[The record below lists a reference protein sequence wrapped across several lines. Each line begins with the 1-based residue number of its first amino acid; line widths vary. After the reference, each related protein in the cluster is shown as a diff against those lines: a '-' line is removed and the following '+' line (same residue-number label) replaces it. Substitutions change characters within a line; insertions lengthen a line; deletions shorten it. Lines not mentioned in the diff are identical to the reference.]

1 MAHALRYYKD
11 LEQPNGTI
19 IRLEIHRKKDGD
31 AILVSKEI
39 GRVVQALHLDIQGGA
54 DTIDAPIVKTSLTM
68 TFVDA
73 PDLEPNKKC
82 GDWEEFYTPDST
94 MWKVVLKA
102 DGKAIWSGYV
112 TPDSYQEDLRY
123 RGSVTIIARD
133 NIGHMQDFPFDMEGN
148 ADGMVTLQELVNEA
162 WAKIESPMTLDWRH
176 EADDADYLLCDGVEA
191 PQTYMNVSAFEDMN
205 YFDAVEKALYSYG
218 LVMRFVGSNRVAI
231 MSLRDLPYQGKSGAP
246 RPVEPTFLAHAQREL
261 APAVRRIE
269 ESVKYEFSD
278 GIEIPLA
285 KGVTFSGAAY
295 TVPFYSKNIFGEITT
310 TNIPVHAI
318 TNTSGEGWGSVPS
331 ATLFFN
337 PKNYTI
343 ADAALKEDAE
353 RMLFLATNTNGMHSA
368 TYRKTMICRNFRIDM
383 TFGRVV
389 QRRGDIIQYC
399 YGFASGTEN
408 SGIGSIRV
416 NKVSCYI
423 SVDQNGI
430 TQFYNGNGWQ
440 TDAYRIELEQSENG
454 FGIDIGFY
462 GMTGAVALSFTIEN
476 IELDA
481 MRDYSDGDGLYV
493 PISSMYWG
501 AVASNSLCETNNVNT
516 VYIDT
521 NNVILDH
528 SPELG
533 PALDEVPFPSV
544 IKNGIFVKS
553 GNAYLPAKKWAW
565 SGGTPQ
571 QMAVYNH
578 LQLLCYHSEP
588 NNVIS
593 GDIVYADFV
602 DMAAIYEWGGANHI
616 LVSGSYNCLNGH
628 IESAVLREFQW
639 YNDMWGDAN
648 LPEVEEDK
656 KVNVGTVRPGSSSG
670 GSTGGG
676 GTSGGGGGEG
686 GGSITVDSAMSDT
699 STNPVQNKVVKKY
712 VDDAET
718 RAKKYTD
725 DTIAQI
731 ETDGGSIKVD
741 TEMSGTSVNAVQ
753 NKVIKAYIDKHPQYE
768 VIEDIEVPD
777 LPEGSQGSVDLT
789 GYATE
794 QWVENK
800 GYATRSWVNGRKFVT
815 EQWVGNQGFV
825 DKAYV
830 GSQINAYA
838 SNTYALIA
846 ALEERITALEKMLE
860 GVDGASGCYFIP
872 TGVTFADDIVSVSYD
887 RVGEMVEPL
896 TVKTIAK
903 ITGSIPCAKES
914 TVSSSLAN
922 FVTMF
927 NENDLSIVYVPGN
940 QYTIEITVVT
950 SDSNGTTTKK
960 ESFTF
965 TA

>member
-19 IRLEIHRKKDGD
+19 VRLEIHRKKDGD
-31 AILVSKEI
+31 AIMVSKEI

-82 GDWEEFYTPDST
+82 GDWQEFYTPDST
-94 MWKVVLKA
+94 YWKVILMA
-102 DGKAIWSGYV
+102 RNASGSFIEIWGGYI

-231 MSLRDLPYQGKSGAP
+231 MSLRDLPFQGKSGAP

-278 GIEIPLA
+278 GIQIPLA
-285 KGVTFSGAAY
+285 KGVTFSGEAY
-295 TVPFYSKNIFGEITT
+295 TVPFYSKNTFGEITT

-368 TYRKTMICRNFRIDM
+368 TYRKTMICRDFRIDM

-389 QRRGDIIQYC
+389 QRRGNIIQYC

-408 SGIGSIRV
+408 NGIGSIRV

-423 SVDQNGI
+423 SVEQNGI

-440 TDAYRIELEQSENG
+440 TEAYKIELEQSDNG

-462 GMTGAVALSFTIEN
+462 GMTGAVALAFTIEN

-501 AVASNSLCETNNVNT
+501 AAASNSLCETNNVNT

-533 PALDEVPFPSV
+533 PALDEVPFPAV

-578 LQLLCYHSEP
+578 LQLLCYHSKP

-616 LVSGSYNCLNGH
+616 LVSGSYNFLNGH

-676 GTSGGGGGEG
+676 GTSGGGG
-686 GGSITVDSAMSDT
+686 SDIVVDSAMSSS

-712 VDDAET
+712 VDDKHNELAFLKGMFYWADEAHT
-718 RAKKYTD
+718 VIGTKYPFFSESTLTAGGKKTEEDSEGSGITITD
-725 DTIAQI
+725 VADYLEQQGYATEQWVINKDYA
-731 ETDGGSIKVD
+731 TNSALKSLSDKVD
-741 TEMSGTSVNAVQ
+741 S
-753 NKVIKAYIDKHPQYE
+753 
-768 VIEDIEVPD
+768 IENN
-777 LPEGSQGSVDLT
+777 GVDLT
-789 GYATE
+789 GYATK
-794 QWVENK
+794 QWVKDQKYATEEALK
-800 GYATRSWVNGRKFVT
+800 DLSDKVDGLPDIDLSGYAT
-815 EQWVGNQGFV
+815 EQWVKGQG
-825 DKAYV
+825 YV
-830 GSQINAYA
+830 TST
-838 SNTYALIA
+838 S
-846 ALEERITALEKMLE
+846 LEPTFSKIDTRLKALEKLLDLFEFDEAAQMIKAKF
-860 GVDGASGCYFIP
+860 GIYAVGAI
-872 TGVTFADDIVSVSYD
+872 TA
-887 RVGEMVEPL
+887 
-896 TVKTIAK
+896 AK
-903 ITGSIPCAKES
+903 
-914 TVSSSLAN
+914 
-922 FVTMF
+922 
-927 NENDLSIVYVPGN
+927 
-940 QYTIEITVVT
+940 
-950 SDSNGTTTKK
+950 KK
-960 ESFTF
+960 EEE
-965 TA
+965 

>member
-19 IRLEIHRKKDGD
+19 VRLEIHRKRNGD
-31 AILVSKEI
+31 ALWVSKEI

-73 PDLEPNKKC
+73 PDLEEGKKC

-94 MWKVVLKA
+94 MWKVMLKA
-102 DGKAIWSGYV
+102 DGKVIWSGYV

-162 WAKIESPMTLDWRH
+162 WAKIESPMVLDWRH
-176 EADDADYLLCDGVEA
+176 DEDDADYLFCDGVEA

-205 YFDAVEKALYSYG
+205 YFDAVEKALYAYG

-246 RPVEPTFLAHAQREL
+246 RPVEPIFLAHAQREL

-285 KGVTFSGAAY
+285 KSVTFSGVAY
-295 TVPFYSKNIFGEITT
+295 TVPFYSTNVFGETST
-310 TNIPVHAI
+310 KNIPVHAI
-318 TNTSGEGWGSVPS
+318 ANTDGEGWSNIPS
-331 ATLFFN
+331 STLFFN
-337 PKNYTI
+337 PKKYTI
-343 ADAALKEDAE
+343 RQTALAEDAE
-353 RMLFLATNTNGMHSA
+353 RMLFLACNTDGSHSA
-368 TYRKTMICRNFRIDM
+368 LYRKTVVCNDFGINM
-383 TFGRVV
+383 TFGRPIE
-389 QRRGDIIQYC
+389 RDEFGGIGYC
-399 YGFASGTEN
+399 YGFSDNEDREQN
-408 SGIGSIRV
+408 GIGSLSAKSV
-416 NKVSCYI
+416 DCYI
-423 SVDQNGI
+423 SKDQGGV
-430 TQFYNGNGWQ
+430 QKFYDGHSWSDE
-440 TDAYRIELEQSENG
+440 TVMLTLEVTERQC
-454 FGIDIGFY
+454 GIDVHLGELSGVAEVTLTIVNVKLNDKWDFSNGL
-462 GMTGAVALSFTIEN
+462 GMYI
-476 IELDA
+476 
-481 MRDYSDGDGLYV
+481 
-493 PISSMYWG
+493 PISSMNWG
-501 AVASNSLCETNNVNT
+501 VVESASLCETNNVNT

-521 NNVILDH
+521 NNVILEH

-578 LQLLCYHSEP
+578 LQLLCYHSKP
-588 NNVIS
+588 NNIIS

-616 LVSGSYNCLNGH
+616 LVSGSYNFLNGH

-670 GSTGGG
+670 GGTGGG
-676 GTSGGGGGEG
+676 GTSGGGG
-686 GGSITVDSAMSDT
+686 SDIVVDSAMSST
-699 STNPVQNKVVKKY
+699 SINPVQNKVVKKY
-712 VDDAET
+712 VDDTEAEAIRVAEAFT
-718 RAKKYTD
+718 IESLNGLKEFWFDDEMSDTSWHGVRNYVIKKYV
-725 DTIAQI
+725 
-731 ETDGGSIKVD
+731 DGLYNELSFLKDMFYWEDEAHTVIGTKYPFFSESSLTAGGKKAGDNSGNTPGGVTLNEVVVYL
-741 TEMSGTSVNAVQ
+741 TEN
-753 NKVIKAYIDKHPQYE
+753 
-768 VIEDIEVPD
+768 
-777 LPEGSQGSVDLT
+777 

-794 QWVENK
+794 QWVK
-800 GYATRSWVNGRKFVT
+800 DQRYVT
-815 EQWVGNQGFV
+815 SSSLE
-825 DKAYV
+825 
-830 GSQINAYA
+830 A
-838 SNTYALIA
+838 SFTGIDNRLK
-846 ALEERITALEKMLE
+846 ALEKLLDWFEFDDESNMIKAKF
-860 GVDGASGCYFIP
+860 GIYSVGA
-872 TGVTFADDIVSVSYD
+872 
-887 RVGEMVEPL
+887 
-896 TVKTIAK
+896 
-903 ITGSIPCAKES
+903 ITAGK
-914 TVSSSLAN
+914 
-922 FVTMF
+922 
-927 NENDLSIVYVPGN
+927 
-940 QYTIEITVVT
+940 
-950 SDSNGTTTKK
+950 KK
-960 ESFTF
+960 EE
-965 TA
+965 

>member
-19 IRLEIHRKKDGD
+19 VRLEIHRKRNGD
-31 AILVSKEI
+31 ALWVSKEI

-73 PDLEPNKKC
+73 PDLEEGKKC

-94 MWKVVLKA
+94 MWKVMLKA
-102 DGKAIWSGYV
+102 DGKVIWSGYV

-162 WAKIESPMTLDWRH
+162 WAKIESPMVLDWRH
-176 EADDADYLLCDGVEA
+176 DEDDADYLFCDGVEA

-205 YFDAVEKALYSYG
+205 YFDAVEKALYAYG

-246 RPVEPTFLAHAQREL
+246 RPVEPIFLAHAQREL

-285 KGVTFSGAAY
+285 KSVTFSGVAY
-295 TVPFYSKNIFGEITT
+295 TVPFYSTNVFGETST
-310 TNIPVHAI
+310 KNIPVHAI
-318 TNTSGEGWGSVPS
+318 ANTDGEGWSNIPS
-331 ATLFFN
+331 STLFFN
-337 PKNYTI
+337 PKKYTI
-343 ADAALKEDAE
+343 RQTALAEDAE
-353 RMLFLATNTNGMHSA
+353 RMLFLACNTDGSHSA
-368 TYRKTMICRNFRIDM
+368 LYRKTVVCNDFGINM
-383 TFGRVV
+383 TFGRPIE
-389 QRRGDIIQYC
+389 RDEFGGIGYC
-399 YGFASGTEN
+399 YGFSDNEDREQN
-408 SGIGSIRV
+408 GIGSLSAKSV
-416 NKVSCYI
+416 DCYI
-423 SVDQNGI
+423 SKDQGGV
-430 TQFYNGNGWQ
+430 QKFYDGHSWSDE
-440 TDAYRIELEQSENG
+440 TVMLTLEVTERQC
-454 FGIDIGFY
+454 GIDVHLGELSGVAEVTLTIVNVKLNDKWDFSNGL
-462 GMTGAVALSFTIEN
+462 GMYI
-476 IELDA
+476 
-481 MRDYSDGDGLYV
+481 
-493 PISSMYWG
+493 PISSMNWG
-501 AVASNSLCETNNVNT
+501 VVESASLCETNNVNT

-521 NNVILDH
+521 NNVILEH

-578 LQLLCYHSEP
+578 LQLLCYHSKP
-588 NNVIS
+588 NNIIS

-616 LVSGSYNCLNGH
+616 LVSGSYNFLNGH

-676 GTSGGGGGEG
+676 GEG
-686 GGSITVDSAMSDT
+686 PGIIVDASMSDT
-699 STNPVQNKVVKKY
+699 STNPVQNKV
-712 VDDAET
+712 
-718 RAKKYTD
+718 
-725 DTIAQI
+725 
-731 ETDGGSIKVD
+731 
-741 TEMSGTSVNAVQ
+741 
-753 NKVIKAYIDKHPQYE
+753 IKAYVDRLPQY
-768 VIEDIEVPD
+768 DIISDGDDPD
-777 LPEGSQGSVDLT
+777 LPDGESLLDTIKAYVDSKFGEIVGENGIFFLEDEATVGTKKSFFSASTVTAGGKREGDEETQGGLDIESLEEYLAEHQYATQIWVASQSYAKAADLSALSKKVDSLEGNGVDLT

-794 QWVENK
+794 QWVK
-800 GYATRSWVNGRKFVT
+800 DQKYAT
-815 EQWVGNQGFV
+815 
-825 DKAYV
+825 
-830 GSQINAYA
+830 
-838 SNTYALIA
+838 
-846 ALEERITALEKMLE
+846 
-860 GVDGASGCYFIP
+860 
-872 TGVTFADDIVSVSYD
+872 
-887 RVGEMVEPL
+887 
-896 TVKTIAK
+896 
-903 ITGSIPCAKES
+903 
-914 TVSSSLAN
+914 SSSLDDA
-922 FVTMF
+922 
-927 NENDLSIVYVPGN
+927 
-940 QYTIEITVVT
+940 VT
-950 SDSNGTTTKK
+950 SIDTRLKAVEKLLEWFEFDKDENMIKAKFGIYSEGAVTAGDKK
-960 ESFTF
+960 EE
-965 TA
+965 

>member
-1 MAHALRYYKD
+1 
-11 LEQPNGTI
+11 
-19 IRLEIHRKKDGD
+19 
-31 AILVSKEI
+31 
-39 GRVVQALHLDIQGGA
+39 
-54 DTIDAPIVKTSLTM
+54 
-68 TFVDA
+68 
-73 PDLEPNKKC
+73 
-82 GDWEEFYTPDST
+82 
-94 MWKVVLKA
+94 
-102 DGKAIWSGYV
+102 
-112 TPDSYQEDLRY
+112 
-123 RGSVTIIARD
+123 
-133 NIGHMQDFPFDMEGN
+133 
-148 ADGMVTLQELVNEA
+148 
-162 WAKIESPMTLDWRH
+162 
-176 EADDADYLLCDGVEA
+176 
-191 PQTYMNVSAFEDMN
+191 MNVSAFEDMN
-205 YFDAVEKALYSYG
+205 YFDAVEKVLYSYG

-269 ESVKYEFSD
+269 ESVKYDIGSFVCKPVVEGDYTGTTEKFLVQGNSVD
-278 GIEIPLA
+278 YNGIAWPIA
-285 KGVTFSGAAY
+285 NK
-295 TVPFYSKNIFGEITT
+295 
-310 TNIPVHAI
+310 
-318 TNTSGEGWGSVPS
+318 TSGIGWANPDYS
-331 ATLFFN
+331 LFFN
-337 PKNYTI
+337 PYAYEFAYDRDEDKEYMWIAGNSYELSTVGRRYAEYSKTI
-343 ADAALKEDAE
+343 VAE
-353 RMLFLATNTNGMHSA
+353 RMSFIAKFGNPYFLGTDGKLYQSGDSIKSVTL
-368 TYRKTMICRNFRIDM
+368 
-383 TFGRVV
+383 VV
-389 QRRGDIIQYC
+389 KAVQG
-399 YGFASGTEN
+399 GTESYLQSN
-408 SGIGSIRV
+408 GEWTINQAKFTVEISG
-416 NKVSCYI
+416 
-423 SVDQNGI
+423 D
-430 TQFYNGNGWQ
+430 
-440 TDAYRIELEQSENG
+440 ELN
-454 FGIDIGFY
+454 
-462 GMTGAVALSFTIEN
+462 
-476 IELDA
+476 
-481 MRDYSDGDGLYV
+481 V
-493 PISSMYWG
+493 PISFDEYEGSILLCVQIHQILTSDDPRGFARYIPLYS
-501 AVASNSLCETNNVNT
+501 ASLAQNYPLLETNNVNT
-516 VYIDT
+516 KYIDA
-521 NNVILDH
+521 NNIVITRD
-528 SPELG
+528 PGFG
-533 PALDEVPFPSV
+533 PAYNVVSFPSA

-553 GNAYLPAKKWAW
+553 DGAYLPAKKWAW

-578 LQLLCYHSEP
+578 LQLLCYHSKP

-616 LVSGSYNCLNGH
+616 LVSGSYNFLNGH

-676 GTSGGGGGEG
+676 TSGGGG
-686 GGSITVDSAMSDT
+686 SDIVVDSAMSSS

-725 DTIAQI
+725 DNIAQI
-731 ETDGGSIKVD
+731 ETGGGSITVD
-741 TEMSGTSVNAVQ
+741 TEMSDSSENAVQ
-753 NKVIKAYIDKHPQYE
+753 NKVIKAYVDKHPQYE

-777 LPEGSQGSVDLT
+777 LPEGPQGSVDLT

-800 GYATRSWVNGRKFVT
+800 GYATRSWVNGRNFAT

-825 DKAYV
+825 DKTYV
-830 GSQINAYA
+830 GSQINAYS

-887 RVGEMVEPL
+887 KVGVMVEPL

-922 FVTMF
+922 LVTMF

>member
-19 IRLEIHRKKDGD
+19 VRLEIHRKKDGD
-31 AILVSKEI
+31 AVMVSKEI
-39 GRVVQALHLDIQGGA
+39 GRVVQALHLDVQGGA

-278 GIEIPLA
+278 GIQIPLA

-368 TYRKTMICRNFRIDM
+368 TYRKTMICRDFRIDM

-408 SGIGSIRV
+408 NGIGSIRV

-423 SVDQNGI
+423 SVEQNGI

-440 TDAYRIELEQSENG
+440 TEAYKIELEQSDNG

-462 GMTGAVALSFTIEN
+462 GMTGAVALAFTIEN

-501 AVASNSLCETNNVNT
+501 AAASNSLCETNNVNT

-578 LQLLCYHSEP
+578 LQLLCYHSKP

-616 LVSGSYNCLNGH
+616 LVSGSYNFLNGH

-656 KVNVGTVRPGSSSG
+656 KVDVGTVRPGSSSS
-670 GSTGGG
+670 GS
-676 GTSGGGGGEG
+676 TSGGGGGEG

-699 STNPVQNKVVKKY
+699 STNPVQNKV
-712 VDDAET
+712 
-718 RAKKYTD
+718 
-725 DTIAQI
+725 
-731 ETDGGSIKVD
+731 
-741 TEMSGTSVNAVQ
+741 
-753 NKVIKAYIDKHPQYE
+753 IKAYVDRLPQYDIIGDE
-768 VIEDIEVPD
+768 DNPGQPGGESLLETLKAYVDSKFGEIVGENGIFFLEDEATVGTKKSFFSESTVTAGGKREGGEETQGGLDIESLEAYLAENQYATQIWVASQSYAKAAD
-777 LPEGSQGSVDLT
+777 LSALSKKVDSLEGNGVDLT

-794 QWVENK
+794 QWVK
-800 GYATRSWVNGRKFVT
+800 DQKYAT
-815 EQWVGNQGFV
+815 
-825 DKAYV
+825 
-830 GSQINAYA
+830 
-838 SNTYALIA
+838 
-846 ALEERITALEKMLE
+846 
-860 GVDGASGCYFIP
+860 
-872 TGVTFADDIVSVSYD
+872 
-887 RVGEMVEPL
+887 
-896 TVKTIAK
+896 
-903 ITGSIPCAKES
+903 
-914 TVSSSLAN
+914 SSSLDDA
-922 FVTMF
+922 
-927 NENDLSIVYVPGN
+927 
-940 QYTIEITVVT
+940 VT
-950 SDSNGTTTKK
+950 SIDTRLKAVEKLLQWFEFDEDENMIKAKFGIYSEGAVTAGDKK
-960 ESFTF
+960 EE
-965 TA
+965 

>member
-19 IRLEIHRKKDGD
+19 VRLEIHRKKDGD
-31 AILVSKEI
+31 AIMVSKEI

-82 GDWEEFYTPDST
+82 GYWQEFYTPDST
-94 MWKVVLKA
+94 YWKVILMA
-102 DGKAIWSGYV
+102 RNASGSFIEIWGGYI

-231 MSLRDLPYQGKSGAP
+231 MSLRDLPFQGKSGAP

-278 GIEIPLA
+278 GIQIPLA
-285 KGVTFSGAAY
+285 KGVTFSGEAY
-295 TVPFYSKNIFGEITT
+295 TVPFYSKNTFGEITT

-368 TYRKTMICRNFRIDM
+368 TYRKTMICRDFRIDM

-389 QRRGDIIQYC
+389 QRRGNIIQYC

-408 SGIGSIRV
+408 NGIGSIRV

-423 SVDQNGI
+423 SVEQNGI

-440 TDAYRIELEQSENG
+440 TEAYKIELEQSDNG

-462 GMTGAVALSFTIEN
+462 GMTGAVALAFTIEN

-501 AVASNSLCETNNVNT
+501 AAASNSLCETNNVNT

-533 PALDEVPFPSV
+533 PALDEVPFPAV

-578 LQLLCYHSEP
+578 LQLLCYHSKP

-616 LVSGSYNCLNGH
+616 LVSGSYNFLNGH

-676 GTSGGGGGEG
+676 GTSGGGG
-686 GGSITVDSAMSDT
+686 SDIVVDSAMSSS

-712 VDDAET
+712 VDDKHNELAFLKGMFYWADEAHT
-718 RAKKYTD
+718 VIGTKYPFFSESTLTAGGKKTEEDSEGSGITITD
-725 DTIAQI
+725 VADYLEQQGYATEQWVINKDYA
-731 ETDGGSIKVD
+731 TNSALKSLSDKVD
-741 TEMSGTSVNAVQ
+741 S
-753 NKVIKAYIDKHPQYE
+753 
-768 VIEDIEVPD
+768 IENN
-777 LPEGSQGSVDLT
+777 GVDLT
-789 GYATE
+789 GYATK
-794 QWVENK
+794 QWVKDQKYATEEALK
-800 GYATRSWVNGRKFVT
+800 DLSDKVDGLPDIDLSGYAT
-815 EQWVGNQGFV
+815 EQWVKGQG
-825 DKAYV
+825 YV
-830 GSQINAYA
+830 TST
-838 SNTYALIA
+838 S
-846 ALEERITALEKMLE
+846 LEPTFSKIDTRLKALEKLLDLFEFDEAAQMIKAKF
-860 GVDGASGCYFIP
+860 GIYAVGAI
-872 TGVTFADDIVSVSYD
+872 TA
-887 RVGEMVEPL
+887 
-896 TVKTIAK
+896 AK
-903 ITGSIPCAKES
+903 
-914 TVSSSLAN
+914 
-922 FVTMF
+922 
-927 NENDLSIVYVPGN
+927 
-940 QYTIEITVVT
+940 
-950 SDSNGTTTKK
+950 KK
-960 ESFTF
+960 EEE
-965 TA
+965 

>member
-19 IRLEIHRKKDGD
+19 VRLEIHRKKDGD
-31 AILVSKEI
+31 AVMVSKEI
-39 GRVVQALHLDIQGGA
+39 GRVVQALHLDVQGGA

-102 DGKAIWSGYV
+102 DGKIIWSGYV

-176 EADDADYLLCDGVEA
+176 EANDADYLLCDGVEA

-231 MSLRDLPYQGKSGAP
+231 MSLRDLPFQGKSGAP

-278 GIEIPLA
+278 GIQIPLA

-368 TYRKTMICRNFRIDM
+368 TYRKTMICRDFRIDM

-408 SGIGSIRV
+408 NGIGSIRV

-423 SVDQNGI
+423 SVEQNGI

-440 TDAYRIELEQSENG
+440 TEAYKIELEQSDNG

-462 GMTGAVALSFTIEN
+462 GMTGAVALAFTIEN

-501 AVASNSLCETNNVNT
+501 AAASNSLCETNNVNT

-578 LQLLCYHSEP
+578 LQLLCYHSKP

-670 GSTGGG
+670 GGSTGGG
-676 GTSGGGGGEG
+676 GSD
-686 GGSITVDSAMSDT
+686 IVVDASMSDT
-699 STNPVQNKVVKKY
+699 STNPVQNKVIKAY
-712 VDDAET
+712 VDEAKQDAINVS
-718 RAKKYTD
+718 ASYTVESINGMKDYWFD
-725 DTIAQI
+725 D
-731 ETDGGSIKVD
+731 
-741 TEMSGTSVNAVQ
+741 EMSDDSYRGVRNY
-753 NKVIKAYIDKHPQYE
+753 VIKAYVDGKFNEASKVYNWLEFDEEEQAVKVKFPLYSVGSVTAGGKKEDNGGGGGTGGIDYDALEAYLKVNEYATQSWVKDQSYAKE
-768 VIEDIEVPD
+768 SDLQSLSEKVDSIENN
-777 LPEGSQGSVDLT
+777 GVDLT

-794 QWVENK
+794 QWVTDQDYATNAALK
-800 GYATRSWVNGRKFVT
+800 SLSDKVDSIQNTGVDLTGYAT
-815 EQWVGNQGFV
+815 EQWVKDQGYITSSSLDDTFTAI
-825 DKAYV
+825 D
-830 GSQINAYA
+830 NR
-838 SNTYALIA
+838 LA
-846 ALEERITALEKMLE
+846 ALEKLLEWFEFDENEGMIKAKFGIYSVGAITAGK
-860 GVDGASGCYFIP
+860 
-872 TGVTFADDIVSVSYD
+872 
-887 RVGEMVEPL
+887 
-896 TVKTIAK
+896 
-903 ITGSIPCAKES
+903 
-914 TVSSSLAN
+914 
-922 FVTMF
+922 
-927 NENDLSIVYVPGN
+927 
-940 QYTIEITVVT
+940 
-950 SDSNGTTTKK
+950 KK
-960 ESFTF
+960 EE
-965 TA
+965 

>member
-19 IRLEIHRKKDGD
+19 VRLEINRKRNGD
-31 AILVSKEI
+31 ALWVSKEI

-73 PDLEPNKKC
+73 PDLEEGKKC

-94 MWKVVLKA
+94 MWKVMLKA
-102 DGKAIWSGYV
+102 DGKVIWSGYV

-162 WAKIESPMTLDWRH
+162 WAKIESPMVLDWRH
-176 EADDADYLLCDGVEA
+176 DEDDADYLFCDGVEA

-205 YFDAVEKALYSYG
+205 YFDAVEKALYAYG

-246 RPVEPTFLAHAQREL
+246 RPVEPIFLAHAQREL

-285 KGVTFSGAAY
+285 KSVTFSGVAY
-295 TVPFYSKNIFGEITT
+295 SVPFYSTNVFGETST
-310 TNIPVHAI
+310 KNIPVHAI
-318 TNTSGEGWGSVPS
+318 ANTDGEGWSNIPS
-331 ATLFFN
+331 STLFFN
-337 PKNYTI
+337 PKKYTI
-343 ADAALKEDAE
+343 RQTALAEDAE
-353 RMLFLATNTNGMHSA
+353 RMLFLACNTDGSHSA
-368 TYRKTMICRNFRIDM
+368 LYRKTVVCNDFGINM
-383 TFGRVV
+383 TFGRPIE
-389 QRRGDIIQYC
+389 RDEFGGIGYC
-399 YGFASGTEN
+399 YGFSDNEDREQN
-408 SGIGSIRV
+408 GIGSLSAKSV
-416 NKVSCYI
+416 DCYI
-423 SVDQNGI
+423 SKDQGGV
-430 TQFYNGNGWQ
+430 QKFYDGHSWSDE
-440 TDAYRIELEQSENG
+440 TVMLTLEVTERQC
-454 FGIDIGFY
+454 GIDVHLGELSGVAEVTLTIVNVKLNDKWDFSNGL
-462 GMTGAVALSFTIEN
+462 GMYI
-476 IELDA
+476 
-481 MRDYSDGDGLYV
+481 
-493 PISSMYWG
+493 PISSMNWG
-501 AVASNSLCETNNVNT
+501 VVESASLCETNNVNT

-521 NNVILDH
+521 NNVILEH

-578 LQLLCYHSEP
+578 LQLLCYHSKP
-588 NNVIS
+588 NNIIS

-616 LVSGSYNCLNGH
+616 LVSGSYNFLNGH

-670 GSTGGG
+670 GGTGGG
-676 GTSGGGGGEG
+676 GTSGGGG
-686 GGSITVDSAMSDT
+686 SDIVVDSAMSST
-699 STNPVQNKVVKKY
+699 SINPVQNKVVKKY
-712 VDDAET
+712 VDDTEAEAIRVAEAFT
-718 RAKKYTD
+718 IESLNGLKEFWFDDEMSDTSWHGVRNYVIKKYV
-725 DTIAQI
+725 
-731 ETDGGSIKVD
+731 DGLYNELSFLKDMFYWEDEAHTVIGTKYPFFSESSLTAGGKKAGDNSGNTPGGVTLNEVVVYLTENGYATELWVKDQKYASEDALKTLSDKVD
-741 TEMSGTSVNAVQ
+741 GL
-753 NKVIKAYIDKHPQYE
+753 
-768 VIEDIEVPD
+768 PD
-777 LPEGSQGSVDLT
+777 ADVDLS

-794 QWVENK
+794 QWVK
-800 GYATRSWVNGRKFVT
+800 DQRYVT
-815 EQWVGNQGFV
+815 SSSLE
-825 DKAYV
+825 
-830 GSQINAYA
+830 A
-838 SNTYALIA
+838 SFTGIDNRLK
-846 ALEERITALEKMLE
+846 ALEKLLDWFEFDDESNMIKAKF
-860 GVDGASGCYFIP
+860 GIYSVGA
-872 TGVTFADDIVSVSYD
+872 
-887 RVGEMVEPL
+887 
-896 TVKTIAK
+896 
-903 ITGSIPCAKES
+903 ITAGK
-914 TVSSSLAN
+914 
-922 FVTMF
+922 
-927 NENDLSIVYVPGN
+927 
-940 QYTIEITVVT
+940 
-950 SDSNGTTTKK
+950 KK
-960 ESFTF
+960 EE
-965 TA
+965 